1 MSSEPSS
8 TSYIVTI
15 AAILSVPL
23 LACILLMVVEPGIM
37 PSLLRSSFTHAVGI
51 IAAAGV
57 LSYLAHYLSTRSSQG

>member
-1 MSSEPSS
+1 MSSESSS

-15 AAILSVPL
+15 AAILTLPA
-23 LACILLMVVEPGIM
+23 LACIVLMLADPGIK
-37 PSLLRSSFTHAVGI
+37 SDLLTSSFTHAVGI